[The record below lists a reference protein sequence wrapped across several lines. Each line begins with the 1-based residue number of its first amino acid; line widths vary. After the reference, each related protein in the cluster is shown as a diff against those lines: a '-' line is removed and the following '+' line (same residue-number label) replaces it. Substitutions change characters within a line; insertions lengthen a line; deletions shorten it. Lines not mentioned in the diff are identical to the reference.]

1 MEILQLRYFFES
13 AKTENFAKT
22 AEKYNVPTTSVSA
35 SVKRLENE
43 LGCKLFDR
51 LSNRIIL
58 NDNGKRMMKSLSVI
72 FNELD
77 EAVESLSSI
86 NSDTRE
92 IKILVR
98 AMRSMIMDFIIEYK
112 TKYPHIKFK
121 TIFDFAKNDFENYD
135 IIIDE
140 KTDRHSEYESF
151 TVFESRIR
159 IKAAKNHPLCGKKLT
174 LKQLKNQP
182 FISMGEHS
190 NMHKILLDACEHA
203 GFTPNIVIQCND
215 LSCYSKCLAAGI
227 GIGVGR
233 EFTLPSNTLSALDV
247 TDFNA
252 TQATCVYYKKQDAYG
267 NVEHFLKFLR
277 SKAI

>member
-13 AKTENFAKT
+13 AKNENFAKT
-22 AEKYNVPTTSVSA
+22 AEKYNVPPTSVSA

-51 LSNRIIL
+51 FSNRIIL
-58 NDNGKRMMKSLSVI
+58 NDNGKRMLKSLSVI

-77 EAVESLSSI
+77 EAVNSLSSQI
-86 NSDTRE
+86 TDTRE

-98 AMRSMIMDFIIEYK
+98 SMRNMIMNFIIEYK

-121 TIFDFAKNDFENYD
+121 TIFDFAKTDFENYD

-140 KTDRHSEYESF
+140 KTDRHPGYESF
-151 TVFESRIR
+151 TVFEGNVRL
-159 IKAAKNHPLCGKKLT
+159 KASKNHPLCGKKLA

-182 FISMGEHS
+182 FVSMGEHS
-190 NMHKILLDACEHA
+190 NIHRIFIKACEKA

-215 LSCYSKCLAAGI
+215 LSCYLKCLLSGI
-227 GIGVGR
+227 GIGFGR
-233 EFTLPSNTLSALDV
+233 EYPHATDTLEILNV
-247 TDFNA
+247 TDFNHK
-252 TQATCVYYKKQDAYG
+252 QSTCVYYKEQDAYG